1 MAKSKKT
8 LDTLV
13 EDIYNKIGV
22 LADGEHIDL
31 DPETID
37 QFGESMKEILYK
49 WSHPEPRGDAT
60 LRMSNIGRKPRQLWF
75 DMKSEGTAEK
85 MPPSLFIKFL
95 YGHLLEEIVIFLI
108 KLSGHKVTS
117 EQKEIYDAI
126 INGPRGHVVGPLRVW
141 LNNPGLA
148 RSAQTV
154 GAYARYGTCLSKG
167 LSELAIIV
175 TGRVWSSAFEWEHHA
190 PLAIEGGIDPKHV
203 ETISLGKKP
212 IFDNPEQNAVF
223 DFAAEANIKK
233 NVSDNTYKRLVDL
246 LGENAAID
254 IVGICGYYSLIS
266 MTLNVF
272 KVPNDTDK
280 WPLPEV
286 KDFSEM
292 VKS

>member
-1 MAKSKKT
+1 MTRIKDWK
-8 LDTLV
+8 V
-13 EDIYNKIGV
+13 ED
-22 LADGEHIDL
+22 L
-31 DPETID
+31 
-37 QFGESMKEILYK
+37 
-49 WSHPEPRGDAT
+49 
-60 LRMSNIGRKPRQLWF
+60 
-75 DMKSEGTAEK
+75 
-85 MPPSLFIKFL
+85 
-95 YGHLLEEIVIFLI
+95 
-108 KLSGHKVTS
+108 TS
-117 EQKEIYDAI
+117 EQKEIHDAI

-212 IFDNPEQNAVF
+212 IFENPEQNAVF
-223 DFAAEANIKK
+223 DFAAEANILK

-272 KVPNDTDK
+272 EVPNDTDK

>member
-1 MAKSKKT
+1 MSRIKDWK
-8 LDTLV
+8 V
-13 EDIYNKIGV
+13 ED
-22 LADGEHIDL
+22 L
-31 DPETID
+31 
-37 QFGESMKEILYK
+37 
-49 WSHPEPRGDAT
+49 
-60 LRMSNIGRKPRQLWF
+60 
-75 DMKSEGTAEK
+75 
-85 MPPSLFIKFL
+85 
-95 YGHLLEEIVIFLI
+95 
-108 KLSGHKVTS
+108 TS
-117 EQKEIYDAI
+117 EQKEIHDTI

-175 TGRVWSSAFEWEHHA
+175 TGRVWSSEFEWEHHA

-203 ETISLGKKP
+203 DTISFGKKP
-212 IFDNPEQNAVF
+212 NFESPEEDAVF
-223 DFAAEANIKK
+223 DFAAEANIVKK
-233 NVSDNTYKRLVDL
+233 VSDNTYNKLVNL

-280 WPLPEV
+280 WPLPKV
-286 KDFSEM
+286 KDFSQM
-292 VKS
+292 LKT

>member
-1 MAKSKKT
+1 MTRIKDWK
-8 LDTLV
+8 V
-13 EDIYNKIGV
+13 ED
-22 LADGEHIDL
+22 L
-31 DPETID
+31 
-37 QFGESMKEILYK
+37 
-49 WSHPEPRGDAT
+49 
-60 LRMSNIGRKPRQLWF
+60 
-75 DMKSEGTAEK
+75 
-85 MPPSLFIKFL
+85 
-95 YGHLLEEIVIFLI
+95 
-108 KLSGHKVTS
+108 TS
-117 EQKEIYDAI
+117 EQKEIHDAI

-167 LSELAIIV
+167 LSELAIII

-212 IFDNPEQNAVF
+212 IFENPEQNAVF
-223 DFAAEANIKK
+223 DFAAEANILK
-233 NVSDNTYKRLVDL
+233 NVSDNTYKKLVDL

-286 KDFSEM
+286 IDFSEM

>member
-1 MAKSKKT
+1 MTRIKDWK
-8 LDTLV
+8 V
-13 EDIYNKIGV
+13 ED
-22 LADGEHIDL
+22 L
-31 DPETID
+31 
-37 QFGESMKEILYK
+37 
-49 WSHPEPRGDAT
+49 
-60 LRMSNIGRKPRQLWF
+60 
-75 DMKSEGTAEK
+75 
-85 MPPSLFIKFL
+85 
-95 YGHLLEEIVIFLI
+95 
-108 KLSGHKVTS
+108 TS
-117 EQKEIYDAI
+117 EQKEIHDAI

-223 DFAAEANIKK
+223 DFAAEANILK

-254 IVGICGYYSLIS
+254 VVGICGYYSLIS

-280 WPLPEV
+280 WPLPGV